1 VRWRRL
7 TAPIHEYIGY
17 DRQSMTTYGDA
28 LSSFITQSFAPEDSV
43 LARIRQQIQARG
55 LPTITVSPE
64 EGRFLQ
70 VLVAASRPKLA
81 LEIGTLGGYSGTWI
95 ARGLPQ
101 GGRLITLELDAER
114 AEIAREHFRLAG
126 VDAQVEIMI
135 GDAHSL
141 LPGLADVGPFDF
153 VFIDAE
159 KEGYPAYLEWT
170 LEHLRPGAVLAAH
183 NAFRKGA
190 ILDPDN
196 RDSAVLATR
205 EFNRLVAEDPRLLAT
220 IFPAGDG
227 MTIAVLR
234 GR

>member
-1 VRWRRL
+1 
-7 TAPIHEYIGY
+7 
-17 DRQSMTTYGDA
+17 MTTYGDA
-28 LSSFITQSFAPEDSV
+28 LSSFITEDFASEDRA
-43 LARIRQQIQARG
+43 LAQIRQQIQARG
-55 LPTITVSPE
+55 LPAITVTPE

-70 VLVAASRPKLA
+70 VLVAASRPTRA

-95 ARGLPQ
+95 ARGLPED
-101 GGRLITLELDAER
+101 GRLITLELDPER

-126 VDAQVEIMI
+126 VEERVEILV
-135 GDAHSL
+135 GDAHGIL
-141 LPGLADVGPFDF
+141 LGLSDKSPFDF

-170 LEHLRPGAVLAAH
+170 LEHLRPGGVLAAH
-183 NAFRKGA
+183 NAFRRGA

-196 RDSAVLATR
+196 RDSAVVATR
-205 EFNRLVAEDPRLLAT
+205 EFNRRVAEDPRLLAT

-234 GR
+234 DG